1 MRHGMFNDTS
11 RKTMPMELSAISGLW
26 PLVKRLP
33 SFMLRWYFTKERL
46 AEFVYLDL
54 YPRNESAVVNLGS
67 DASFR
72 LHLQLINLSPFRL
85 ELDRANF
92 RFSCGSVVLK
102 AAVLERRS
110 FAAGEIASIFLE
122 ESMSDGQANQV
133 ASHFVNNPVG
143 LDGNIEFNC
152 EIHPF
157 QKPIRQLTGIQ
168 AKLVNANFRQVPINA

>member
-1 MRHGMFNDTS
+1 
-11 RKTMPMELSAISGLW
+11 MPMELSAISGLW